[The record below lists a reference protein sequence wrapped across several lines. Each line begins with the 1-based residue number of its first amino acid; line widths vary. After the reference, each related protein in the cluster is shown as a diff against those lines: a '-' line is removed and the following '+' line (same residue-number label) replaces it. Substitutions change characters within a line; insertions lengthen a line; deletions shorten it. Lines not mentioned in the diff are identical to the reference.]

1 MSSARKFPDEPHD
14 LPGRKIPSQ
23 SIDWVLANKTFGI
36 ARSAF
41 LAIVFFLLSSQSFA
55 ANEPPKFILPLDC
68 EIGTHC
74 FVQNYVDQ
82 AFGPAVEDHACGRLS
97 YDGHKGT
104 DIRVAD
110 LVVMNKGVSVLAAAD
125 GRIKATRDGMPDRDF
140 RDAGPEEVRDRECGN
155 GVIIDHGGGWQSK
168 YCHMRRGSILTP
180 NGHFVVAGQK
190 LGLIGLS
197 GKTSFP
203 HLHFEV
209 TRDGKYVDPFTGL
222 HQRKT
227 VSCNVSQGIGT
238 LWKPSVLAALNYKTS
253 GVISSGFA
261 TRKPDI
267 KKIERGEFK
276 KLKASVE
283 VPVLLFWIQ
292 IYGMQTGD
300 KSETIVNLPDG
311 SVLAGNRKIHE
322 GTHKAQWYTFIGKR
336 RPKSGTWPVGT
347 YKGRYRLTRKAADGV
362 WREIFRVE
370 RKIELG
376 PTVK

>member
-1 MSSARKFPDEPHD
+1 MIALRSTSEA
-14 LPGRKIPSQ
+14 LTI
-23 SIDWVLANKTFGI
+23 KTFRI
-36 ARSAF
+36 VRFAF
-41 LAIVFFLLSSQSFA
+41 LAAIIFFPASQSFA
-55 ANEPPKFILPLDC
+55 ANEPPKFMLPVDC
-68 EIGTHC
+68 EIGAHC

-82 AFGPAVEDHACGRLS
+82 ASGPAVEDHACGKLS

-110 LVVMNKGVSVLAAAD
+110 LVELTKGVSVLAAAD

-140 RDAGPEEVRDRECGN
+140 RDAGPEHVKDRECGN

-190 LGLIGLS
+190 LGMMGLS

-203 HLHFEV
+203 HLHFEI
-209 TRDGKYVDPFTGL
+209 TRDNKYIDPFTGL

-227 VSCNVSQGIGT
+227 VGCNISQGIGT
-238 LWKPSVLAALNYKTS
+238 LWKPSVLATLNYKSS

-261 TRKPDI
+261 TKRPDI

-276 KLKASVE
+276 ILKTSVE
-283 VPVLLFWIQ
+283 VPVLVFWVQ

-322 GTHKAQWYTFIGKR
+322 GTHKAQWYSFIGKR
-336 RPKSGTWPVGT
+336 RPENGSWPVGT
-347 YKGRYRLTRKAADGV
+347 YKGRYRLTRKATDGV